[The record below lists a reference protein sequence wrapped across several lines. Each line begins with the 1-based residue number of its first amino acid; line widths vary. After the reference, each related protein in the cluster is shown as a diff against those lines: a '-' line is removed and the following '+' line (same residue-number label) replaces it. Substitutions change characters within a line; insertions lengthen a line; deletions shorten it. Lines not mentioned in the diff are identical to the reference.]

1 MIFEAIAAIKIAN
14 EAIGAIKE
22 FAGHV
27 QSVGEMGKD
36 LTKLAD
42 SKEEIQKAAASGDM
56 EAFWALE
63 DIKRHEAE
71 IKRQFI
77 YAGRPGLWDDYCTFI
92 ANRKQLRE
100 NERKRAEAK
109 KAARK
114 KAIRD
119 GLVWTGVGIAVLGV
133 VGGAVAL
140 LLFIIGL
147 KGK

>member
-42 SKEEIQKAAASGDM
+42 SKEEIEKAAASGDM

-77 YAGRPGLWDDYCTFI
+77 YAGRPGLWDDYCKFI
-92 ANRKQLRE
+92 NNRKTLRE
-100 NERKRAEAK
+100 NEKKRIADK
-109 KAARK
+109 KARRARQIK
-114 KAIRD
+114 NWSIGITVTLATLSAI
-119 GLVWTGVGIAVLGV
+119 GICGYFLYWLISV
-133 VGGAVAL
+133 
-140 LLFIIGL
+140 

>member
-119 GLVWTGVGIAVLGV
+119 GLVWTGVGVAVLGV

>member
-1 MIFEAIAAIKIAN
+1 MIFEAIAAIQIAN

-42 SKEEIQKAAASGDM
+42 AKDELQKNAADGDM

-71 IKRQFI
+71 VKQMFI
-77 YAGRPGLWDDYCTFI
+77 YNGRPGLWDDYCKFI
-92 ANRKQLRE
+92 NNRKQM
-100 NERKRAEAK
+100 RANAK
-109 KAARK
+109 KREAQKKARRK
-114 KAIRD
+114 KLIKD
-119 GLVWTGVGIAVLGV
+119 WSIGIAV
-133 VGGAVAL
+133 
-140 LLFIIGL
+140 
-147 KGK
+147 

>member
-92 ANRKQLRE
+92 SNRKQLRE

-140 LLFIIGL
+140 LLFLIGL

>member
-27 QSVGEMGKD
+27 ESVGQMGKD

-42 SKEEIQKAAASGDM
+42 AKEELEKNAKDGDM

-63 DIKRHEAE
+63 DIKKHEAE
-71 IKRQFI
+71 VKNMFI
-77 YAGRPGLWDDYCTFI
+77 YNGRPGLWDDYCKFI
-92 ANRKQLRE
+92 ANRKEMRRKAKERE
-100 NERKRAEAK
+100 EAK
-109 KAARK
+109 KLARK
-114 KAIRD
+114 KAIQN
-119 GLVWTGVGIAVLGV
+119 GFLYVAVGIAVLGI

-140 LLFIIGL
+140 LLWLISL
-147 KGK
+147 KGT